1 MKYLKKVTAKPI
13 QPKNSL
19 GFIDHPVY
27 VTALQA
33 TFAYNCG
40 TIHIDDVRVYGTIQG
55 HQVT

>member
-1 MKYLKKVTAKPI
+1 MKYLTKVTAKPI

-27 VTALQA
+27 VTTLQA
-33 TFAYNCG
+33 TLACNCG